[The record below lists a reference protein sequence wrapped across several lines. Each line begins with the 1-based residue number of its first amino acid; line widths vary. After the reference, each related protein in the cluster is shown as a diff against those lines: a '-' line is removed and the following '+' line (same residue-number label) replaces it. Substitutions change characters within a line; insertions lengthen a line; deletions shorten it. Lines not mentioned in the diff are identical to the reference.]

1 MRHASTRTRTSLVR
15 SVFSLSTLSTL
26 AATCVI
32 GFVSAPVHAQDE
44 RPEGWLLRADRT
56 GADLSD
62 VYFVDMPPGYH
73 FTTGPAVIAWQ
84 PQMTAGGQFRV
95 EMEVYLFDPGSR
107 REAFGFFVGG
117 QDLEGAGQRYLY
129 FLIREG
135 GQFLVK
141 TREGR
146 NTNTLV
152 EWTAHPAIRSF
163 SELEE
168 GSSSQ
173 LNVLAVEAHDSD
185 LRFLVNGEE
194 VTRVDRSSLQVEGT
208 VGIRVN
214 HALNLHVSRFEVGPL
229 SGESAGAQLP

>member
-1 MRHASTRTRTSLVR
+1 MRHVSTRTRTSAVGSL
-15 SVFSLSTLSTL
+15 FSLRGL
-26 AATCVI
+26 AAVALVGALGAT
-32 GFVSAPVHAQDE
+32 STPLAAQDE
-44 RPEGWLLRADRT
+44 RPDGWLLRADRP
-56 GADLSD
+56 GADLSE

-73 FTTGPAVIAWQ
+73 FTTGPAVIAWH
-84 PQMTAGGQFRV
+84 PEMCAGGRYRV

-117 QDLEGAGQRYLY
+117 DDLEGAGQRYLY

-152 EWTAHPAIRSF
+152 EWTSHPSIRSF
-163 SELEE
+163 AELEE

-173 LNVLAVEAHDSD
+173 LNVLTVEAHDEH

-194 VTRVDRSSLQVEGT
+194 VTRVDRSSLDVEGT
-208 VGIRVN
+208 IGIRVN

-229 SGESAGAQLP
+229 SGESAHRPRP